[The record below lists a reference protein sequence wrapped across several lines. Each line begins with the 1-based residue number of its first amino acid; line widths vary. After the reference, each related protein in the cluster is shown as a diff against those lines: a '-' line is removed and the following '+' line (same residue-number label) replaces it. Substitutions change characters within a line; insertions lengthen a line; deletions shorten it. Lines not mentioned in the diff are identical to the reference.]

1 MKKGPSKPKRREM
14 IWVMCLTVILI
25 LVGIVP
31 SLAEDGETGLE
42 VSGLQVIHE
51 LEFGGVYIT
60 LTIEEFNDLGFAFG
74 DSVNVVFSN
83 GYTLEDIPYYN
94 GFYCHNGETLLIGY
108 PKYDYIKACIN
119 YGDDLWDVAGLD
131 ENDTA
136 RIALNE
142 RGKYAN
148 IQEARD
154 LRYGDDR
161 SLYESDAI
169 FANFRNIRVGNLRE
183 GLLYRSASP
192 CDNQHNR
199 APYADALIA
208 DAGVRFILNLADT
221 DEKMKGYIGQEDFIS
236 PYFLSLYQEG
246 KVHPAAMNMNFSSE
260 SFRTKMVGALRA
272 MLNNDGPYLIHCTE
286 GKDRTGF
293 VCMLLEALCGAG
305 YEEIAED
312 YMITYRN
319 YYGVTKESEPVKY
332 ETIQRELLEPM
343 IRALMD
349 DNPEVDLQTANLS
362 EYAGGFL
369 KKLGMSEE
377 EITRLRDKLTK

>member
-1 MKKGPSKPKRREM
+1 
-14 IWVMCLTVILI
+14 
-25 LVGIVP
+25 
-31 SLAEDGETGLE
+31 
-42 VSGLQVIHE
+42 
-51 LEFGGVYIT
+51 
-60 LTIEEFNDLGFAFG
+60 
-74 DSVNVVFSN
+74 
-83 GYTLEDIPYYN
+83 
-94 GFYCHNGETLLIGY
+94 
-108 PKYDYIKACIN
+108 
-119 YGDDLWDVAGLD
+119 
-131 ENDTA
+131 
-136 RIALNE
+136 
-142 RGKYAN
+142 
-148 IQEARD
+148 
-154 LRYGDDR
+154 
-161 SLYESDAI
+161 
-169 FANFRNIRVGNLRE
+169 
-183 GLLYRSASP
+183 
-192 CDNQHNR
+192 
-199 APYADALIA
+199 
-208 DAGVRFILNLADT
+208 
-221 DEKMKGYIGQEDFIS
+221 
-236 PYFLSLYQEG
+236 
-246 KVHPAAMNMNFSSE
+246 MNMNFSSE